1 MEGLGV
7 KIAACIVTLLVGV
20 VLPLVIAAVF
30 AWKRRED
37 GIWRAWMIGAA
48 GFLIPQLVIRPL
60 LLMALSGTGYA
71 AWAESNP
78 LAYTVVTAFFVALL
92 ELAGRCAGAG
102 LLRKDLTFTQALAAG
117 LGHGGIESIILIGIS
132 YVNNLMLLVMLQNG
146 QFDAMLAEAAANGTD
161 TAELTA
167 AAIAIQAPS
176 AGLFLL
182 AGLERVLTMI
192 CQTCMTVMVFYGF
205 HQRKALPWLAGCAG
219 THFLIDC
226 IALINQVVSAEWV
239 AYTIIYILLA
249 LAAVLCLVL
258 LLKIRTRWSEEDT
271 AALPREDEET

>member
-60 LLMALSGTGYA
+60 FLMALSGTGYA

-161 TAELTA
+161 TA
-167 AAIAIQAPS
+167 
-176 AGLFLL
+176 
-182 AGLERVLTMI
+182 VLTMI

-226 IALINQVVSAEWV
+226 IALINQVVSVEWV